1 MDIKISDLI
10 KYKGKSCSVIDNH
23 SDGLDLYNID
33 DESIFVESVK
43 EEEVKIIENFKHFK
57 KGDIVIPKEKIT
69 NIFINFSDKFLII
82 VGKHPDYNG
91 VFTCYSKKDSSYI
104 LHDEHELIRVIPSEF
119 TGDSNI
125 LIDKLVGL
133 SIAVENETNLKE
145 SEMSNQLSSPFS
157 PSNGQQRIKSILH
170 EDMKQTRLVDRIR
183 EIQFNHQHD
192 SVHDEYKQVLS
203 AIDVFISKDSRTR
216 FVYPKQLSM
225 TIVKRLQK
233 EGLTVTTDNKTTI
246 ISWS

>member
-1 MDIKISDLI
+1 MDINISDLV
-10 KYKGKSCSVIDNH
+10 KYKGKSCSVVNID
-23 SDGLDLYNID
+23 SVGYDLYDIERRELITEN
-33 DESIFVESVK
+33 VK
-43 EEEVKIIENFKHFK
+43 KEQIEHFDSFKEFKI
-57 KGDIVIPKEKIT
+57 GDIVIQKEKREIY
-69 NIFINFSDKFLII
+69 NLFYNFSDKLLIVNNKIEGSYISLLDENRNII
-82 VGKHPDYNG
+82 V
-91 VFTCYSKKDSSYI
+91 YSKD
-104 LHDEHELIRVIPSEF
+104 ELIRVIPFEYI
-119 TGDSNI
+119 GYH
-125 LIDKLVGL
+125 KLGQL
-133 SIAVENETNLKE
+133 LQENK
-145 SEMSNQLSSPFS
+145 MSNHLLPLSS

-225 TIVKRLQK
+225 TIVKKLQRQ
-233 EGLTVTTDNKTTI
+233 GLTVTIDNKTTI